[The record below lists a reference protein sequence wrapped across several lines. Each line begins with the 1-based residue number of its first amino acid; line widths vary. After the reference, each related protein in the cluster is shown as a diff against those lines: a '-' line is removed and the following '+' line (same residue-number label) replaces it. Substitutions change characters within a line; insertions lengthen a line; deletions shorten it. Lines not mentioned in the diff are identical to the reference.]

1 MGGMAGG
8 YEKSMRTGDG
18 DTHALQS
25 PHSAWVSSFQSTPPW
40 EELRGPWELALP
52 CESTLGYALL
62 CES

>member
-1 MGGMAGG
+1 MGSMAGG
-8 YEKSMRTGDG
+8 YEKFMTIGEG

-40 EELRGPWELALP
+40 EELRGPWELTLLF
-52 CESTLGYALL
+52 ESTLGYALL